1 MTVIN
6 ICAIMQI
13 YRNIKKN
20 VINIVFGVIYIV
32 LLYFGAKKVQKIGKY
47 NYEAKR

>member
-1 MTVIN
+1 
-6 ICAIMQI
+6 MQI

-32 LLYFGAKKVQKIGKY
+32 LLYFVAKKVQKIGKY

>member
-1 MTVIN
+1 MTVVN
-6 ICAIMQI
+6 ICSIMQI